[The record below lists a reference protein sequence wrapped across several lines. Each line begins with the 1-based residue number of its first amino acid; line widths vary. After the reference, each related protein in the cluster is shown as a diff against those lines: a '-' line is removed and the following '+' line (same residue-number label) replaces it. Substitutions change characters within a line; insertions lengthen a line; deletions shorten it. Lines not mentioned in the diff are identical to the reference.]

1 MPLALEA
8 WTLNDWTPRKSLV
21 FGLYEEPPIYTA
33 SGDFVPPDNGMLL
46 KVGQFNTHIQ
56 PS

>member
-1 MPLALEA
+1 MTGPPGSP
-8 WTLNDWTPRKSLV
+8 WS